1 MAKLLNQEDYKNI
14 TKLLLDIMR
23 TWAIS
28 EKVQLAILGN
38 PKDIKERH
46 LSTFSQGKKVFD
58 FDDGLLERAKIIMGI
73 NASLDT
79 SYPHNNNYHSIWLK
93 TKMKKFK
100 GKSPLELMVQDLG
113 GMRRVWYYL
122 DCTQTWDD

>member
-1 MAKLLNQEDYKNI
+1 MNI
-14 TKLLLDIMR
+14 LEQQKITTLLLDIMR
-23 TWAIS
+23 SWSIS

-46 LSTFSQGKKVFD
+46 LASFSQGEKTFEFD
-58 FDDGLLERAKIIMGI
+58 ENMRERTKIIIGI

-100 GKSPLELMVQDLG
+100 GKSPLELMVLDLG
-113 GMRRVWYYL
+113 GLRRVWYYL